1 MTVTLWY
8 DVLDH
13 DGDVLG
19 TFPMEEPSLIYKLS
33 DVGESSL
40 SIALD
45 NPFLSADLFAPR
57 RTDYIVKLSTN
68 NGSTF
73 SELQG
78 GICAPVGLKTHDDRV
93 RLKGLDWL
101 CWLQQPFW
109 LDGYADP
116 DSTAI
121 NDIIKYWVGET
132 QQTIISD
139 VLAGMYDGTSE
150 TLELTASYGGTG
162 WLESVDSQM
171 ILLGD
176 TTNVLDFIRSVGQ
189 LVEPYGFDFW
199 CDYDKLIRFYAPRRV
214 TVENA
219 VPIALFQPS
228 GVNGLIEIDWE
239 NTGPIA
245 TASVGMPTAA
255 MRKYYSYT
263 PSRLQFR
270 KWLEILPFNE
280 YVRSDFTA
288 QQATNDTGGL
298 HSNPQKK
305 NTITILPD
313 LMDPFDE
320 TVGFY
325 NHCGSVVYVDS
336 EDAFYPYH
344 RVDAPYIV
352 TEQEI
357 TMSEGGEWNCQ
368 MTLDQIYAHD

>member
-8 DVLDH
+8 DVMDH

-19 TFPMEEPSLIYKLS
+19 TFPMEEPSLIYRLS
-33 DVGESSL
+33 DPGECGL
-40 SIALD
+40 SIALS

-57 RTDYIVKLSTN
+57 RTDYLVKLSTD

-78 GICAPVGLKTHDDRV
+78 GICAPVGLKTHDERV
-93 RLKGLDWL
+93 RIRGLDWL
-101 CWLQQPFW
+101 CWLQQPYWF
-109 LDGYADP
+109 DGYAIDP
-116 DSTAI
+116 ETWTQD
-121 NDIIKYWVGET
+121 DIIKFWVNKT
-132 QQTIISD
+132 QQQIISD
-139 VLAGMYDGTSE
+139 VLDGMYDGTSE
-150 TLELTASYGGTG
+150 TIEFSADFSGTG
-162 WLESVDSQM
+162 WLESVNAQV
-171 ILLGD
+171 IQIGD
-176 TTNVLDFIRSVGQ
+176 TTDALDFIKSVGQ

-214 TVENA
+214 TAESA
-219 VPIALFQPS
+219 VPIALFLPS
-228 GVNGLIEIDWE
+228 GENGLIEIDWE
-239 NTGPIA
+239 NAGPLS
-245 TASVGMPTAA
+245 TAAVGMPTAA
-255 MRKYYSYT
+255 LMKYHSYT
-263 PSRLQFR
+263 PSRLMFR
-270 KWLEILPFNE
+270 KWLEIIPMNE
-280 YVRSDFTA
+280 YIKTDFMA

-313 LMDPFDE
+313 YMDPFDE

-336 EDAFYPYH
+336 EDEFFPYH

-357 TMSEGGEWNCQ
+357 SQAEGQWVCR
-368 MTLDQIYAHD
+368 MTLDQIY